1 MLLLRRRSP
10 LDIERKLALSLSAP
24 SLLILQAEF
33 VLGIAGCL
41 IGIASGRRNCL
52 SGLIGR
58 ILRFHPARHSS
69 RSNMMLHSI
78 PSRLAL
84 SAVLAAAML
93 PAVVSAQ
100 SQDSQSVAEASRRAR
115 AQKKNSEKP
124 SKVTTDDTL
133 DVKKGDVQSATAE
146 QLRIP
151 GTPQASAQA
160 ASNAPSTADQNEKKA
175 SDDEKR
181 AKEIAA
187 LKEQIK
193 QAQSDLDLAKREL
206 ALQQDTYYSNVDYA
220 RDTAGKA
227 KVDDLKQQVSDKQ
240 QELERLKAR
249 LAAKG
254 GSDAN
259 PPKP

>member
-1 MLLLRRRSP
+1 MLRRIP
-10 LDIERKLALSLSAP
+10 
-24 SLLILQAEF
+24 
-33 VLGIAGCL
+33 
-41 IGIASGRRNCL
+41 
-52 SGLIGR
+52 
-58 ILRFHPARHSS
+58 LRF
-69 RSNMMLHSI
+69 
-78 PSRLAL
+78 AL
-84 SAVLAAAML
+84 AVLLTATLLPAAAF
-93 PAVVSAQ
+93 AQ
-100 SQDSQSVAEASRRAR
+100 SQDTESVAEAARRAR

-124 SKVTTDDTL
+124 AKVITDDTL

-151 GTPQASAQA
+151 GAPQTPAQP
-160 ASNAPSTADQNEKKA
+160 ASNAPSAADQNEKKA

-193 QAQSDLDLAKREL
+193 QAQSDLDLAKRDL
-206 ALQQDTYYSNVDYA
+206 ALQQDTYYSNADYA
-220 RDTAGKA
+220 HDTAGKA
-227 KVDDLKQQVSDKQ
+227 KLDDLTQQVSDKQ

-249 LAAKG
+249 LANLQAKG